1 MIGKSPFEYDF
12 ERDTRKGGGLP
23 LVEIGQ
29 FTKIPNRFFSSGT
42 ASKIGQ
48 SASLLYLA
56 LCENANR
63 NGENTFSA
71 SDRALASETGLGPRT
86 IRDARI
92 TLDETGLIRSSR
104 EPGRSYVYTLLLL
117 ELKWARLENRPRQKQ
132 RPRALAVAR

>member
-1 MIGKSPFEYDF
+1 MIGKSPFEYDVGW
-12 ERDTRKGGGLP
+12 DTRKGGLP

-71 SDRALASETGLGPRT
+71 SDRALASETGLSPRT

-92 TLDETGLIRSSR
+92 TLAETGLIRSSR
-104 EPGRSYVYTLLLL
+104 EPGRSYVYTLLPL
-117 ELKWARLENRPRQKQ
+117 ELKWVRLENRPRQKQ
-132 RPRALAVAR
+132 RPRASAVAR